1 MLRTMK
7 ARMALVLAVAL
18 APTAFSTQG
27 LVEKNAMANATYRPG
42 MMAPHSTR
50 AYTSG
55 GELRVCN
62 DGPVAVRLYISNSLT
77 SRSTDSVLAPGRC
90 NQSWGHMMTVVND
103 SNVPANVW
111 AYGSLGGR
119 VGQAS
124 GHK

>member
-18 APTAFSTQG
+18 APVGFSAHG
-27 LVEKNAMANATYRPG
+27 LIEKNAMANATYRPG

-62 DGPVAVRLYISNSLT
+62 DGPVSVRLYINDSDSL
-77 SRSTDSVLAPGRC
+77 LEPGRC
-90 NQSWGHMMTVVND
+90 NQSWGHIMTVVNE
-103 SNVPANVW
+103 SNVPVTVW

-119 VGQAS
+119 IGQGS

>member
-18 APTAFSTQG
+18 APAGFSVQG
-27 LVEKNAMANATYRPG
+27 LIENDAMANATYRPG
-42 MMAPHSTR
+42 LMAPHSTR

-62 DGPVAVRLYISNSLT
+62 DGPVAVRLYVN
-77 SRSTDSVLAPGRC
+77 DSVSQLEPGRC
-90 NQSWGHMMTVVND
+90 NQSWGHIMTVVND

-119 VGQAS
+119 IGAGR

>member
-1 MLRTMK
+1 MK
-7 ARMALVLAVAL
+7 ARAALALAVAL
-18 APTAFSTQG
+18 APVGFSAEG
-27 LVEKNAMANATYRPG
+27 LIENNAMANATYRPG

-62 DGPVAVRLYISNSLT
+62 EGPVAVRLYISNSL
-77 SRSTDSVLAPGRC
+77 SNSSTDSLLEPGRC
-90 NQSWGHMMTVVND
+90 NQSWGHMMTVVNE

-119 VGQAS
+119 IGTG